1 MVSTTLSCGVATG
14 VPATTGFLV
23 STATA
28 CWLAASQR
36 DRDTA
41 PSCSSTVAARRIQW
55 VNTPVLIEAM
65 ERHRQGLLP
74 RSMQL
79 WLQQLLEL
87 PPDSSPPELPG
98 GPHR

>member
-1 MVSTTLSCGVATG
+1 
-14 VPATTGFLV
+14 
-23 STATA
+23 
-28 CWLAASQR
+28 
-36 DRDTA
+36 
-41 PSCSSTVAARRIQW
+41 

-87 PPDSSPPELPG
+87 PAGSPPPDRPD
-98 GPHR
+98 GPHP

>member
-1 MVSTTLSCGVATG
+1 MATAMPGDLQQRVAT
-14 VPATTGFLV
+14 ATGR
-23 STATA
+23 
-28 CWLAASQR
+28 CLAAASR
-36 DRDTA
+36 RRDTA
-41 PSCSSTVAARRIQW
+41 ASCSTAVAARRIQW

-87 PPDSSPPELPG
+87 PPGSPPPELPS
-98 GPHR
+98 GPRH